1 MLTEEDCDCSVFVI
15 FFLCLCL
22 LLVRSC
28 FLITLSKCLKSH
40 KSLQVFVKV
49 ANEEA
54 NFVMDMEVEKV
65 ADMVLNME
73 DEKVANELDYMV
85 LDMEVDN
92 VTDELDSVVLNMEVD
107 KVGWITFVTNT
118 NTVFVYLSTPRL

>member
-22 LLVRSC
+22 LSVRSC

-65 ADMVLNME
+65 ANIMVNKFPIFPSGKIVK
-73 DEKVANELDYMV
+73 KVKE
-85 LDMEVDN
+85 
-92 VTDELDSVVLNMEVD
+92 
-107 KVGWITFVTNT
+107 
-118 NTVFVYLSTPRL
+118 

>member
-1 MLTEEDCDCSVFVI
+1 
-15 FFLCLCL
+15 
-22 LLVRSC
+22 
-28 FLITLSKCLKSH
+28 
-40 KSLQVFVKV
+40 
-49 ANEEA
+49 
-54 NFVMDMEVEKV
+54 MDMEVEKV
-65 ADMVLNME
+65 ADMVLDME

>member
-1 MLTEEDCDCSVFVI
+1 MLFSKCICLVFV
-15 FFLCLCL
+15 F

-65 ADMVLNME
+65 ADMVLDME

-92 VTDELDSVVLNMEVD
+92 VTDDSMVVNMEVD